1 MLFVLQRC
9 VEKDAS
15 GSRYLRHCGIYL
27 STQPPR
33 RVLRPHFLQDRKHS
47 RVRWRKFSFHSP
59 KDSKARIKK
68 NFLHSLM
75 SENQKK
81 TTSDSMCE
89 LLPLCVRLPASA
101 LVIDILSNY
110 KLTSRGL
117 SCTPESPAATL
128 TLNSTVIVTH
138 TPLYLS
144 EAELYVILMLNIKHC
159 KQLIKQAG
167 TIPIPCE
174 KKKAIL
180 AWCKLN
186 CEVLVVMRCC
196 TPPDVRGFGETFYL
210 ITKDQLKKIK
220 YDGWS

>member
-9 VEKDAS
+9 VEKDAP
-15 GSRYLRHCGIYL
+15 GSRYLRHCGIHL
-27 STQPPR
+27 PTQHPW

-75 SENQKK
+75 SGNRKR

-101 LVIDILSNY
+101 LAIDILSNY

-138 TPLYLS
+138 TSLYLS
-144 EAELYVILMLNIKHC
+144 EAELYVKYKTL
-159 KQLIKQAG
+159 QAAYK
-167 TIPIPCE
+167 TSWHHTNTLW
-174 KKKAIL
+174 KKK
-180 AWCKLN
+180 KL
-186 CEVLVVMRCC
+186 
-196 TPPDVRGFGETFYL
+196 F
-210 ITKDQLKKIK
+210 
-220 YDGWS
+220 